1 MRNRQLHNMRAFLK
15 HNPDATV
22 SDFAR
27 DQREARQQVQSEEKA
42 YEEHL
47 RAKGKYHGKKNN
59 KM

>member
-27 DQREARQQVQSEEKA
+27 DQREARQQVQAVEKA

-47 RAKGKYHGKKNN
+47 RVKERHDGK
-59 KM
+59 